1 VPFTKETIRLETS
14 LGGSE
19 SALIHLARGLAGRG
33 NTIVVYTR
41 FARGEDDRPV
51 MESYRDDH
59 GIWWFDNS
67 REMMNS
73 IIRARQPEVFVSL
86 RHPAIMQWAS
96 LSDCRLRIL
105 WNEDLLT
112 TPGDYFA
119 SAWQT
124 DLHAFVSDYQQEQYC
139 REIPDLRPLSWAT
152 RNPVDMDALRAAADG
167 IEKEPDRLIHISRPE
182 RALVA
187 GDRSP
192 LLEAFARLRK
202 RRPNATLAVARYH
215 SMYEG
220 NPNVDAFC
228 RRADE
233 LVAEAEGVEYLGNLN
248 KEELYHEIARAQLM
262 LYPGIQTFAETSC
275 IAAIEAQALGT
286 PLICTDI
293 GALRETLHPKAGRR
307 IRGDSLAEG
316 YQEAFV
322 NACVE
327 LLEDD
332 DAYAVAQDAG
342 RVWAATYDLN
352 AVAEEWETK
361 ILDVFDTRFEARA
374 PAVFDRALWNDD
386 IRAADLVADDY
397 AEGKTILAERADTTN
412 ETPQRYAETA
422 LSPAHEYGNNQRFE
436 VVFYAL
442 ERLYPDHQTDEL
454 RILDFAGGNGSLS
467 ACLLGF
473 FPKARVDM
481 VDYSDALVNRAETW
495 IGEEFEDGRHAD
507 RFRARVGHVDSVPGA
522 DYDLIVAGE
531 IAEHFTHP
539 EEFLTRL
546 ETHARPATEDARGGV
561 VLITVPQG
569 PFGEYMHANSLD
581 WSRHLRGHKFCFDHR
596 DLEAIA
602 GHKDGYDHIHMINDD
617 TARGSLC
624 GHYIAHW
631 RRDGQALGEPDIERK
646 VRRLRPRDRLSVC
659 IIAKDAENDIVRC
672 LKSVDTIAD
681 EVWIADTGSRDAT
694 MQLAKPYT
702 RNGGDVWS
710 IGTCPDVPADL
721 PPPGDFGWARN
732 QSAAQATGDWILWID
747 CDEFLENPE
756 NVHKFLT
763 DNPFNGYVLRQCHV
777 MKDAPYRFDKPIR
790 LFRREPVGKQA
801 GVQYQ
806 CHAAIH
812 EHFQADVNDLIEPA
826 LIMSG
831 VDLIHLG
838 YVNERLRRTKC
849 QRRNIPLLLHDRQ
862 VRPERELGL
871 LLEAREYCNY
881 AKWEKEQAAQ
891 ATGDPNPPILRE
903 RSKLERGLSILSHG
917 FFDPQGKYW
926 EAAFEVYQDTVRL
939 LGVGSEYLVG
949 DLGPGGEMVT
959 RSLWFA
965 NVDHYETYVRDVAR
979 RIREMSKLPAIDWDD
994 EDASELD
1001 TPVVGADTSSRTDI
1015 TSDNSDVAAGG

>member
-1 VPFTKETIRLETS
+1 MPFTEETIRLETS

-19 SALIHLARGLAGRG
+19 SALIHLARGLSGRG
-33 NTIVVYTR
+33 HTVVVYTR
-41 FARGEDDRPV
+41 FARGEDGRPV
-51 MESYRDDH
+51 MESYRDDC

-96 LSDCRLRIL
+96 LSDCKLRVL

-112 TPGDYFA
+112 TPGSYFA

-124 DLHAFVSDYQQEQYC
+124 DLHAFVSEYQEEQYC
-139 REIPDLRPLSWAT
+139 REIPDIRPLSWAT
-152 RNPVDMDALRAAADG
+152 RNPVDMGALRAAADG
-167 IEKEPDRLIHISRPE
+167 VEKEPDRLIHISRPE
-182 RALVA
+182 RAIVA

-202 RRPNATLAVARYH
+202 RRPNATLYVARYH

-233 LVAEAEGVEYLGNLN
+233 LVAATDGVEYLGNLN
-248 KEELYHEIARAQLM
+248 KEELYREIARSRLM
-262 LYPGIQTFAETSC
+262 LYPGVQTFAETSC
-275 IAAIEAQALGT
+275 IAAIEAQALST
-286 PLICTDI
+286 PLVCTDI
-293 GALRETLHPKAGRR
+293 GALRETLHADAGRR
-307 IRGDSLAEG
+307 IKGDSLDEA

-322 NACVE
+322 DACAD

-332 DAYAVAQDAG
+332 RAYADAQAAG
-342 RVWAATYDLN
+342 REWAEGYDLN
-352 AVAEEWETK
+352 VVAGQWETR
-361 ILDVFDTRFEARA
+361 LLGAFETRFEGRTS
-374 PAVFDRALWNDD
+374 AVFDRALWNDD
-386 IRAADLVADDY
+386 IRAAELVADDY
-397 AEGKTILAERADTTN
+397 PEGRAILAGRAAATN
-412 ETPQRYAETA
+412 ETPERYAETA
-422 LSPAHEYGNNQRFE
+422 LSPAHEFGNNQRFE

-442 ERLYPDHQTDEL
+442 ERLFPNHETADL

-467 ACLLGF
+467 ACLLRF
-473 FPKARVDM
+473 FPQSRVDM
-481 VDYSDALVNRAETW
+481 VDYSEALVDGAEKW
-495 IGEEFEDGRHAD
+495 IGEAFEDGSHAD
-507 RFRARVGHVDSVPGA
+507 RFRAFVGDVESIPGA
-522 DYDLIVAGE
+522 DYDLVVAGE
-531 IAEHFTHP
+531 IA
-539 EEFLTRL
+539 
-546 ETHARPATEDARGGV
+546 
-561 VLITVPQG
+561 
-569 PFGEYMHANSLD
+569 D

-602 GHKDGYDHIHMINDD
+602 GHKDGYDQIHMINDD

-624 GHYIAHW
+624 GHYVAHW
-631 RRDGQALGEPDIERK
+631 RRDGQELGEPDVERK
-646 VRRLRPRDRLSVC
+646 ARRMRPRDRLSVC
-659 IIAKDAENDIVRC
+659 IIAKDAENDIARC
-672 LKSVDTIAD
+672 LKSVDAIAD
-681 EVWIADTGSRDAT
+681 EVWVADTGSSDAT
-694 MQLAKPYT
+694 MRLAKPYT
-702 RNGGDVWS
+702 HNGGDVWS
-710 IGTCPDVPADL
+710 IGRCPDVPAEL
-721 PPPGDFGWARN
+721 PAPGDFGWARN
-732 QSAAQATGDWILWID
+732 QSAAHATGDWVLWID

-790 LFRREPVGKQA
+790 LFRRHPVGKQA
-801 GVQYQ
+801 GAHYQ

-831 VDLIHLG
+831 VDIIHLG

-862 VRPERELGL
+862 VRPNRELGL

-903 RSKLERGLSILSHG
+903 RQKLERGLSILSHG
-917 FFDPQGKYW
+917 FFDPRGKYW

-959 RSLWFA
+959 RTLWFA
-965 NVDHYETYVRDVAR
+965 NVEHYETYVRDVAR
-979 RIREMSKLPAIDWDD
+979 RIREMSRMPAIDWPADDRNDDD
-994 EDASELD
+994 EAARVQD
-1001 TPVVGADTSSRTDI
+1001 TPVVGADTH
-1015 TSDNSDVAAGG
+1015 VAGGAAAGG

>member
-1 VPFTKETIRLETS
+1 MPFTEETIRLETS

-19 SALIHLARGLAGRG
+19 SALIHLARGMAGRG
-33 NTIVVYTR
+33 HTIVVYTR
-41 FARGEDDRPV
+41 FARDEDGSPV
-51 MESYRDDH
+51 MESYRDDF

-67 REMMNS
+67 KAMMNS

-86 RHPAIMQWAS
+86 RHPGIMQWAS
-96 LSDCRLRIL
+96 LTDCKLRLL

-124 DLHAFVSDYQQEQYC
+124 DLHVFVSDYHMEQYC

-152 RNPVDMDALRAAADG
+152 RNPVDMAALRAAVDG
-167 IEKEPDRLIHISRPE
+167 VEKEPDRLIHISRPE
-182 RALVA
+182 RAMVA
-187 GDRSP
+187 GERSP

-202 RRPNATLAVARYH
+202 LRPDATLAVARYH

-220 NPNVDAFC
+220 NPNVDAVC
-228 RRADE
+228 DRADE
-233 LVAEAEGVEYLGNLN
+233 LVAETEGVEYLGALN
-248 KEELYHEIARAQLM
+248 KEQLYGEIARSQLM
-262 LYPGIQTFAETSC
+262 LYPGVRTFAETSC

-286 PLICTDI
+286 PLVCTDI
-293 GALRETLHPKAGRR
+293 GALRETLHTDAGRSVS
-307 IRGDSLAEG
+307 GDSLDEE
-316 YQEAFV
+316 YQEACV
-322 NACVE
+322 DACVA
-327 LLEDD
+327 LLADG
-332 DAYAVAQDAG
+332 DAYRRAQAAGREWAARYDMHAVAA
-342 RVWAATYDLN
+342 
-352 AVAEEWETK
+352 EWETK
-361 ILDVFDTRFEARA
+361 ILGMFDERFETRTS
-374 PAVFDRALWNDD
+374 AVFDRALWNDD
-386 IRAADLVADDY
+386 IRAAEHITESY
-397 AEGKTILAERADTTN
+397 PEGEVILAERIATSN
-412 ETPQRYAETA
+412 ETPERYAETA
-422 LSPAHEYGNNQRFE
+422 LSPADEFGHNQRFE

-442 ERLYPDHQTDEL
+442 ERLFPNHGTDEL

-467 ACLLGF
+467 ACLLRF
-473 FPKARVDM
+473 FPQANVDM
-481 VDYSDALVNRAETW
+481 VDYSGELVNGAKRW
-495 IGEEFEDGRHAD
+495 IGEEFDDGAHAD
-507 RFRARVGHVDSVPGA
+507 RFQAFVADVESVPSTG
-522 DYDLIVAGE
+522 YDLVLAGE
-531 IAEHFTHP
+531 IAEHFTRP

-546 ETHARPATEDARGGV
+546 ETHAAEPTDDAPGGA

-569 PFGEYMHANSLD
+569 PFAEYMHANSLD

-602 GHKDGYDHIHMINDD
+602 GHRDGYDQIHMINDD
-617 TARGSLC
+617 TPRGSLC
-624 GHYIAHW
+624 GHYVAHW
-631 RRDGQALGEPDIERK
+631 RRDGQELGAPDIERK
-646 VRRLRPRDRLSVC
+646 ARRMRPRDRLSVC
-659 IIAKDAENDIVRC
+659 MIAKDGENDIARC
-672 LKSVDTIAD
+672 LKSVDAIAD

-710 IGTCPDVPADL
+710 IGKCPDVPADL
-721 PPPGDFGWARN
+721 PSPGDFGWARN
-732 QSAAQATGDWILWID
+732 QSASRVTGDWVLWID

-790 LFRREPVGKQA
+790 LFRREPVGTQA
-801 GVQYQ
+801 GTQYQ

-831 VDLIHLG
+831 VDIIHLG

-849 QRRNIPLLLHDRQ
+849 QSRNIPLLLHDRQ
-862 VRPERELGL
+862 VRPDRELGL

-903 RSKLERGLSILSHG
+903 RKKLERALSILSHG

-926 EAAFEVYQDTVRL
+926 EAAFEVYQDAVRL
-939 LGVGSEYLVG
+939 LGVGSEFLVG
-949 DLGPGGEMVT
+949 DLGPHGEMVT
-959 RSLWFA
+959 RTLWFA
-965 NVDHYETYVRDVAR
+965 NVEHYETYVRDVAR
-979 RIREMSKLPAIDWDD
+979 RIREMSRLPAIDWAAD
-994 EDASELD
+994 EVEEAPAAQHVA
-1001 TPVVGADTSSRTDI
+1001 PVVGAAALDA
-1015 TSDNSDVAAGG
+1015 AAGG

>member
-1 VPFTKETIRLETS
+1 VPFTEETIRLETS

-33 NTIVVYTR
+33 HTVVVYTR
-41 FARGEDDRPV
+41 FARGDDGRPV

-86 RHPAIMQWAS
+86 RHPGIMQWAS
-96 LSDCRLRIL
+96 LSDCKLRLL

-124 DLHAFVSDYQQEQYC
+124 DQHVFVSDYHMEQYC
-139 REIPDLRPLSWAT
+139 REIPDIARLSWAT
-152 RNPVDMDALRAAADG
+152 RNPVDLDALRSAAAG
-167 IEKEPDRLIHISRPE
+167 LEKEPGRLIHISRPE

-202 RRPNATLAVARYH
+202 RRPDATLHVARYH

-248 KEELYHEIARAQLM
+248 KEELYAEIARSQLM
-262 LYPGIQTFAETSC
+262 LYPGVNTFAETSC

-286 PLICTDI
+286 PLVCTDI
-293 GALRETLHPKAGRR
+293 GALRETLHWEAGRR
-307 IRGDSLAEG
+307 ISGDSLSEE
-316 YQEAFV
+316 YQEAYV
-322 NACVE
+322 HACLR
-327 LLEDD
+327 LLTIPEE
-332 DAYAVAQDAG
+332 YAEAQEAG
-342 RVWAATYDLN
+342 RKWAGRYDMR
-352 AVAEEWETK
+352 AVAEEWEAR
-361 ILDVFDTRFEARA
+361 ILRTFDERYEARTA
-374 PAVFDRALWNDD
+374 AVFDRALWNDD
-386 IRAADLVADDY
+386 LRAAERVAEDY
-397 AEGKTILAERADTTN
+397 PEARAVLSERAAEAS
-412 ETPQRYAETA
+412 ETPERYAATA
-422 LSPAHEYGNNQRFE
+422 LSPAHEYGSNQRFE
-436 VVFYAL
+436 VIFYAL
-442 ERLYPDHQTDEL
+442 ERLFPNHETDQL

-467 ACLLGF
+467 ACLLRF
-473 FPKARVDM
+473 FPQSRVEM
-481 VDYSDALVNRAETW
+481 VDYSEALTQCAEKW
-495 IGEEFEDGRHAD
+495 IGEEFEDGLHAG
-507 RFRARVGHVDSVPGA
+507 RFQAFVGDVESVPSD

-531 IAEHFTHP
+531 IAEHFRRP
-539 EEFLTRL
+539 EVFLGRL
-546 ETHARPATEDARGGV
+546 ECHARPKTDDAPGGV

-569 PFGEYMHANSLD
+569 PFAEYMHANSLD
-581 WSRHLRGHKFCFDHR
+581 WSQHLRGHKFCFDHR

-602 GHKDGYDHIHMINDD
+602 GHKDGYDQIHMINDD
-617 TARGSLC
+617 TPRGSLC

-631 RRDGQALGEPDIERK
+631 RRDGQALGDPDVERK
-646 VRRLRPRDRLSVC
+646 VRRMRPRDRLSVC
-659 IIAKDAENDIVRC
+659 IIAKDAENDIARC
-672 LKSVDTIAD
+672 LKSVDAIAD

-710 IGTCPDVPADL
+710 IGKCPDVPTDL

-732 QSAAQATGDWILWID
+732 ESASQATGDWVLWID

-763 DNPFNGYVLRQCHV
+763 DNPFNGYVMRQCHV

-790 LFRREPVGKQA
+790 LFRRNPVGAQA
-801 GVQYQ
+801 GIEYQ
-806 CHAAIH
+806 CYAAIH

-831 VDLIHLG
+831 VDIIHLG
-838 YVNERLRRTKC
+838 YVNERLRRSKC
-849 QRRNIPLLLHDRQ
+849 QTRNIPLLLYDRQ
-862 VRPERELGL
+862 ARPDRELGL

-881 AKWEKEQAAQ
+881 AKWEKEQAAH
-891 ATGDPNPPILRE
+891 ATGDPNPPVLRE
-903 RSKLERGLSILSHG
+903 RRKLERALSILSHG

-939 LGVGSEYLVG
+939 LGAGTEYLVG
-949 DLGPGGEMVT
+949 DLAPDGSMTT

-965 NVDHYETYVRDVAR
+965 NVEHYETYTRDVAR
-979 RIREMSKLPAIDWDD
+979 RIREMSRMPAIDWD
-994 EDASELD
+994 EDDPADQLEAHD
-1001 TPVVGADTSSRTDI
+1001 DAPVVGAAALDA
-1015 TSDNSDVAAGG
+1015 AAGG